1 MNTIS
6 VNKYNKNH
14 KKVCYSPMCSII
26 YVDVISDRV
35 KAPAFVVK
43 CLFLS

>member
-14 KKVCYSPMCSII
+14 KKSAIRLCVRLF
-26 YVDVISDRV
+26 VLTLISDQV

-43 CLFLS
+43 CFFLS